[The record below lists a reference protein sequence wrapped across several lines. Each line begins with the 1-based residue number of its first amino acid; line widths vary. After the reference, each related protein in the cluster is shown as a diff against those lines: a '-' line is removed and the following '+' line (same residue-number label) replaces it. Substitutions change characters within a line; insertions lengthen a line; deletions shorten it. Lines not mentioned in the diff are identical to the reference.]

1 MIFIFIL
8 ITDKIK
14 NLRRQRDSTNASEL
28 DSLPAPPQSLERFS
42 SLSLT
47 AIAEHLTELCA
58 RLKLPERKQES
69 GRDIYIYMCGETII
83 QWGCATAYL

>member
-1 MIFIFIL
+1 MIK
-8 ITDKIK
+8 DK

-28 DSLPAPPQSLERFS
+28 DSLPAPPESLERFS

-69 GRDIYIYMCGETII
+69 GRDIHIYIYVGKQSYNGGVPQHIYDNIC
-83 QWGCATAYL
+83 